1 MRSNFRAIVRELGMR
16 YIQPKPKRV
25 KSVIIRRG
33 RRLPNG
39 DMLWMEGGRLYV
51 EKANS
56 DVAQ

>member
-1 MRSNFRAIVRELGMR
+1 MGMH

-39 DMLWMEGGRLYV
+39 DMLWIQDGRMYV
-51 EKANS
+51 EKSHNS
-56 DVAQ
+56 